1 MKTEKAQERLAQEG
15 LEVVA
20 SVSLEE
26 AIRGLFA
33 PRSNRD
39 WSQEFAS

>member
-1 MKTEKAQERLAQEG
+1 MKTEKAQERLAREG

-26 AIRGLFA
+26 ALRALFA
-33 PRSNRD
+33 SRSNRD
-39 WSQEFAS
+39 WSQGFGS